1 MNNSEIIIYNTED
14 GKSRIQVRLEGGTV
28 WLSQK
33 LIAELFQVAVHTVN
47 EHIKN
52 IYAEKEVPNEATIR
66 NFRIVQKEGSREV
79 ARDVEFY
86 NLDLIMAVGFR
97 VRSERGVQFRR
108 WATEKLKEYI
118 VKGFVLDNERLKEP
132 GGLDYFDDLLEQI
145 RDIRASEK
153 RFYQKIRDIYKLAI
167 DYRPDAEE
175 THEFFQIVQNKL
187 HWAVAGHTAA
197 EIIHG
202 RASANKPNMGLT
214 SWKGSKVRRGDVTV
228 AKNYLTGEEIT
239 QLNKIV
245 NMYLDY
251 AEEQARRRK
260 VLYMKDWR
268 EKLDAFLKFHEHEIL
283 KDAGRVSMEVAQNL
297 ALKEYDKFNAHRVA
311 VEIDAESA
319 LEDQVKRIE
328 QKPKKRKK
336 KGEEE

>member
-14 GKSRIQVRLEGGTV
+14 GKSRIQVRLDDGTV
-28 WLSQK
+28 WLSQIQ
-33 LIAELFQVAVHTVN
+33 IADLFQTTVANINIHL
-47 EHIKN
+47 KN
-52 IYAEKEVPNEATIR
+52 IYSESELNPGATIKE
-66 NFRIVQKEGSREV
+66 NLIVQNEGPRQV
-79 ARDVEFY
+79 QRKVNFY
-86 NLDLIMAVGFR
+86 NLDVVIAVGYR
-97 VRSERGVQFRR
+97 IRSDRGIQFRR
-108 WATEKLKEYI
+108 WATERLKEYMI
-118 VKGFVLDNERLKEP
+118 KGFAIDNARLKEP

-153 RFYQKIRDIYKLAI
+153 RFYRKIRDIYKLAI

-175 THEFFQIVQNKL
+175 THEFYQIVQNKL
-187 HWAVAGHTAA
+187 HSAVAGHTAA

-268 EKLDAFLKFHEHEIL
+268 DKLDAFLKFHEHEIL

-297 ALKEYDKFNAHRVA
+297 ALEEYDKFNSHRLA
-311 VEIDAESA
+311 VEIDAENE
-319 LEDQVKRIE
+319 LEDQVKRIK
-328 QKPKKRKK
+328 QKLKKRKK

>member
-1 MNNSEIIIYNTED
+1 MNNSEIIIYSTED
-14 GKSRIQVRLEGGTV
+14 GKSRIQVRLEDGTV

-52 IYAEKEVPNEATIR
+52 IYSEGEVPTEATIR

-97 VRSERGVQFRR
+97 VRSERGIQFRR

-118 VKGFVLDNERLKEP
+118 VKGFVIDNERLKEP

-153 RFYQKIRDIYKLAI
+153 RFYQKIRDIYKLSI

-297 ALKEYDKFNAHRVA
+297 ALEEYDKFNARRVA
-311 VEIDAESA
+311 MEIDAENE

-336 KGEEE
+336 KREEE

>member
-14 GKSRIQVRLEGGTV
+14 GKSRIQVRLEDGTV
-28 WLSQK
+28 WLSQR

-52 IYAEKEVPNEATIR
+52 IYAEGEVPTEATIR
-66 NFRIVQKEGSREV
+66 NFRIVQKEGLREV

-97 VRSERGVQFRR
+97 VRSERGTQFRR

-118 VKGFVLDNERLKEP
+118 VKGFVIDNERLKEP

-268 EKLDAFLKFHEHEIL
+268 DKLDAFLKFHEHEIL

-297 ALKEYDKFNAHRVA
+297 ALEEYDKFNSHRLA
-311 VEIDAESA
+311 VEIDAENE
-319 LEDQVKRIE
+319 LEDQVKRIK

>member
-1 MNNSEIIIYNTED
+1 MNNSEIIIYSTED
-14 GKSRIQVRLEGGTV
+14 GKSRIQVRLEDGTV
-28 WLSQK
+28 WLSQVQ
-33 LIAELFQVAVHTVN
+33 IGDLFQTTVANINIHL
-47 EHIKN
+47 KN
-52 IYAEKEVPNEATIR
+52 IFSEGELNLGATIKE
-66 NFRIVQKEGSREV
+66 NLIVQNEGPRQV
-79 ARDVEFY
+79 RRKVNFY
-86 NLDLIMAVGFR
+86 NLDVVIAVGYR
-97 VRSERGVQFRR
+97 IRSDRGTQFRR
-108 WATEKLKEYI
+108 WATERLKEYMI
-118 VKGFVLDNERLKEP
+118 KGFAIDNARLKEP

-153 RFYQKIRDIYKLAI
+153 RFYQKIRDIYKLSI
-167 DYRPDAEE
+167 DYRPDAGE

-202 RASANKPNMGLT
+202 RVSANKPNMGLT

-297 ALKEYDKFNAHRVA
+297 ALEEYDKFNAHRV
-311 VEIDAESA
+311 VLEIDAENE
-319 LEDQVKRIE
+319 LEDQIKRIE
-328 QKPKKRKK
+328 QKTKKRKK
-336 KGEEE
+336 KGEEK

>member
-1 MNNSEIIIYNTED
+1 MNNSEIIIYSTGD
-14 GKSRIQVRLEGGTV
+14 GKSRIQVRLEDGTV

-52 IYAEKEVPNEATIR
+52 IYAEREVPNEATIR
-66 NFRIVQKEGSREV
+66 NFRIVQKEGLREV
-79 ARDVEFY
+79 TRDVEFY

-97 VRSERGVQFRR
+97 VRSERGIQFRR

-118 VKGFVLDNERLKEP
+118 VKGFVIDNERLKEP

-297 ALKEYDKFNAHRVA
+297 ALEEYDKFNARRCA
-311 VEIDAESA
+311 VEIDAENE

-336 KGEEE
+336 KREEE

>member
-1 MNNSEIIIYNTED
+1 MNKSEIIIYNTED
-14 GKSRIQVRLEGGTV
+14 GKSRIQVRLEDGTV

-52 IYAEKEVPNEATIR
+52 IYAEGEVPNEATIR

-86 NLDLIMAVGFR
+86 NLDLIMAVGYR
-97 VRSERGVQFRR
+97 VRSERGIQFRR
-108 WATEKLKEYI
+108 WATERLKEYI
-118 VKGFVLDNERLKEP
+118 VKGFVIDNERLKEP

-153 RFYQKIRDIYKLAI
+153 RFYQKIRDIYKLSI

-202 RASANKPNMGLT
+202 RANANKPNMGLT

-228 AKNYLTGEEIT
+228 AKNYLVGDEIK

-268 EKLDAFLKFHEHEIL
+268 EKLDGFLKFHEHEIL

-297 ALKEYDKFNAHRVA
+297 ALAEYDKFNAHRIA
-311 VEIDAESA
+311 LEADAENE
-319 LEDQVKRIE
+319 LEKQVKRIE
-328 QKPKKRKK
+328 HKSRKPKK
-336 KGEEE
+336 KGNED

>member
-1 MNNSEIIIYNTED
+1 MTKSEIVIYNTED
-14 GKSRIQVRLEGGTV
+14 GKSRIQVRLEDGTV

-52 IYAEKEVPNEATIR
+52 IYAEGEVPNKATIR

-79 ARDVEFY
+79 VRDVEFY

-97 VRSERGVQFRR
+97 VRSERGIQFRR
-108 WATEKLKEYI
+108 WATERLKEYI
-118 VKGFVLDNERLKEP
+118 VKGFVIDSERLKEP

-153 RFYQKIRDIYKLAI
+153 RFYQKIRDIYKLSI
-167 DYRPDAEE
+167 DYKPDAEE

-202 RASANKPNMGLT
+202 RANANKPNMGLT
-214 SWKGSKVRRGDVTV
+214 SWKGSKVRRIDVSV
-228 AKNYLTGEEIT
+228 AKNYLSG
-239 QLNKIV
+239 
-245 NMYLDY
+245 D
-251 AEEQARRRK
+251 
-260 VLYMKDWR
+260 
-268 EKLDAFLKFHEHEIL
+268 
-283 KDAGRVSMEVAQNL
+283 
-297 ALKEYDKFNAHRVA
+297 
-311 VEIDAESA
+311 
-319 LEDQVKRIE
+319 
-328 QKPKKRKK
+328 
-336 KGEEE
+336 

>member
-1 MNNSEIIIYNTED
+1 M
-14 GKSRIQVRLEGGTV
+14 
-28 WLSQK
+28 
-33 LIAELFQVAVHTVN
+33 
-47 EHIKN
+47 
-52 IYAEKEVPNEATIR
+52 
-66 NFRIVQKEGSREV
+66 

-97 VRSERGVQFRR
+97 VRSERGTQFRR

-118 VKGFVLDNERLKEP
+118 VKGFVIDNERLKEP

-268 EKLDAFLKFHEHEIL
+268 DKLDAFLKFHEHEIL

-297 ALKEYDKFNAHRVA
+297 ALEEYDKFNSHRLA
-311 VEIDAESA
+311 VEIDAENE
-319 LEDQVKRIE
+319 LEDQVKRIK
-328 QKPKKRKK
+328 QKPKKGKK

>member
-1 MNNSEIIIYNTED
+1 MNNSEIIIYSTED
-14 GKSRIQVRLEGGTV
+14 GKSRIQVRLEDGTV

-52 IYAEKEVPNEATIR
+52 IYAEGEVPTEATIR

-79 ARDVEFY
+79 SRDVEFY

-97 VRSERGVQFRR
+97 VRSEHGIQFRR

-153 RFYQKIRDIYKLAI
+153 RFYQKIRDIYKLSI

-214 SWKGSKVRRGDVTV
+214 SWKGPKVRRVDVTV

-297 ALKEYDKFNAHRVA
+297 ALEEYDKFNAHRA
-311 VEIDAESA
+311 ALEIDAENE

-328 QKPKKRKK
+328 QKPKKHKK
-336 KGEEE
+336 KDGEE

>member
-1 MNNSEIIIYNTED
+1 MNNSEIIIYSTED
-14 GKSRIQVRLEGGTV
+14 GRSRIQVRLEGGTV

-52 IYAEKEVPNEATIR
+52 IYAEGEVPNEATIR
-66 NFRIVQKEGSREV
+66 NFRIVQKEGTREV

-97 VRSERGVQFRR
+97 VRSERGIQFRR

-118 VKGFVLDNERLKEP
+118 VKGFAIDNARLKEP

-153 RFYQKIRDIYKLAI
+153 RFYQKIRDIYKLSI

-283 KDAGRVSMEVAQNL
+283 KDAGGVSMEVAQNL
-297 ALKEYDKFNAHRVA
+297 ALEEYDKFNAHRVA
-311 VEIDAESA
+311 VEIDAENE

>member
-1 MNNSEIIIYNTED
+1 MNNSEIIIYSTED
-14 GKSRIQVRLEGGTV
+14 GKSRIQVRLEDGTV
-28 WLSQK
+28 WLSQVQ
-33 LIAELFQVAVHTVN
+33 IGDLFQTTVANINIHL
-47 EHIKN
+47 KN
-52 IYAEKEVPNEATIR
+52 IFSEGELNLGATIKE
-66 NFRIVQKEGSREV
+66 NLIVQNEGPRQV
-79 ARDVEFY
+79 RRKVNFY
-86 NLDLIMAVGFR
+86 NLDVVIAVGYR
-97 VRSERGVQFRR
+97 IRSDRGTQFRR
-108 WATEKLKEYI
+108 WATERLKEYMI
-118 VKGFVLDNERLKEP
+118 KGFAIDNARLKEP

-153 RFYQKIRDIYKLAI
+153 RFYQKIRDIYKLSI
-167 DYRPDAEE
+167 DYMPDAGE

-202 RASANKPNMGLT
+202 RVSANKPNMGLT

-228 AKNYLTGEEIT
+228 AKNYLTGEEIK

-260 VLYMKDWR
+260 VLYIKDWR
-268 EKLDAFLKFHEHEIL
+268 EKLDAFLKFHEHKIL

-297 ALKEYDKFNAHRVA
+297 ALEEYDKFNAHRV
-311 VEIDAESA
+311 VLEIDAENE
-319 LEDQVKRIE
+319 LEDQIKRIE
-328 QKPKKRKK
+328 QKTKKRKK
-336 KGEEE
+336 KGEEK

>member
-14 GKSRIQVRLEGGTV
+14 GKSRIQVRLDDGTV
-28 WLSQK
+28 WLSQIQ
-33 LIAELFQVAVHTVN
+33 IADLFQTTVANINIHL
-47 EHIKN
+47 KN
-52 IYAEKEVPNEATIR
+52 IYLESELNPGATIKE
-66 NFRIVQKEGSREV
+66 NLIVQNEGPRQV
-79 ARDVEFY
+79 QRKVNFY
-86 NLDLIMAVGFR
+86 NLDVVIAVGYR
-97 VRSERGVQFRR
+97 IRSDRGIQFRR
-108 WATEKLKEYI
+108 WATERLKEYMI
-118 VKGFVLDNERLKEP
+118 KGFAIDNARLKEP

-268 EKLDAFLKFHEHEIL
+268 DKLDAFLKFHEHEIL

-297 ALKEYDKFNAHRVA
+297 ALEEYDKFNSHRLA
-311 VEIDAESA
+311 VEIDAENE
-319 LEDQVKRIE
+319 LEDQVKRIK

>member
-14 GKSRIQVRLEGGTV
+14 GKSRIQVRLEDGTV
-28 WLSQK
+28 WLSQVQ
-33 LIAELFQVAVHTVN
+33 IADLFQTTVANINIHL
-47 EHIKN
+47 KN
-52 IYAEKEVPNEATIR
+52 IYSEGELTPGATIKE
-66 NFRIVQKEGSREV
+66 NLIVQNEGKRQV
-79 ARDVEFY
+79 QRKVTFY
-86 NLDLIMAVGFR
+86 NLDVVIAVGYR
-97 VRSERGVQFRR
+97 IRSDRGTQFRR
-108 WATEKLKEYI
+108 WATERLKEYMI
-118 VKGFVLDNERLKEP
+118 KGFAIDNARLKEP

-153 RFYQKIRDIYKLAI
+153 RFYQKIRDIYKLSI
-167 DYRPDAEE
+167 DYRPDVEE

-228 AKNYLTGEEIT
+228 AKNYLTGEEIK

-297 ALKEYDKFNAHRVA
+297 ALEEYDKFNAHRVA
-311 VEIDAESA
+311 LEIDAENE

-336 KGEEE
+336 KGEKE

>member
-14 GKSRIQVRLEGGTV
+14 GKSRIQVRLEDGTV

-52 IYAEKEVPNEATIR
+52 IYAEGEVPTEATIR
-66 NFRIVQKEGSREV
+66 NFRIVQKEGLREV

-97 VRSERGVQFRR
+97 VRSERGTQFRR

-118 VKGFVLDNERLKEP
+118 VKGFVIDNERLKEP

-268 EKLDAFLKFHEHEIL
+268 DKLDAFLKFHEHEIL

-297 ALKEYDKFNAHRVA
+297 ALEEYDKFNSHRLA
-311 VEIDAESA
+311 VEIDAENE
-319 LEDQVKRIE
+319 LEDQVKRIK
-328 QKPKKRKK
+328 QKPKKGKK